1 MWIKNL
7 KVLAVAVLVLGF
19 YTGIAHIIPQ
29 VQSEVPKAIDPN
41 AMTPEQLV
49 GEGEKIFNG
58 AGGCTACH
66 GLGTRAPN
74 LLTDEKGTG
83 QIGARC
89 GKREPGKDC
98 KAYLYESLTEPQK
111 FLVPGYGPI
120 MPDMRRTLD
129 NAQIWAAISFLE
141 SQGGNV
147 DVTPDDIKA
156 TGGGGDKGGAAA
168 APAGGAA
175 GGSTVTATTDPK
187 KIIEEKGCLGCHKLG
202 SEGGAVGPDL
212 SKVGG
217 RADKDYIR
225 ESIIDP
231 DAKIAKGFEQFKG
244 MMPKNFGEQ
253 LSAKQLE
260 ILVNFLASQK

>member
-7 KVLAVAVLVLGF
+7 KVVAVAVAVLAF

-29 VQSEVPKAIDPN
+29 IQSEVPKAIDPN
-41 AMTPEQLV
+41 AMTSDQLV
-49 GEGEKIFNG
+49 AEGEKIFNG
-58 AGGCTACH
+58 SGGCTACH

-89 GKREPGKDC
+89 AKREPGKDC
-98 KAYLYESLTEPQK
+98 KAYLHEALTEPAE
-111 FLVPGYGPI
+111 FVVPGYGPI

-129 NAQIWAAISFLE
+129 NAQIWAVIAFLE
-141 SQGGNV
+141 SQGGEV
-147 DVTPDDIKA
+147 TVTPDDIK
-156 TGGGGDKGGAAA
+156 G
-168 APAGGAA
+168 AGGAEPA
-175 GGSTVTATTDPK
+175 HQESAASAASATTDPK
-187 KIIEEKGCLGCHKLG
+187 AILNEKACLGCHKLG
-202 SEGGAVGPDL
+202 SEGGAVGPEFNGL
-212 SKVGG
+212 GK

-225 ESIIDP
+225 ESILDP
-231 DAKIAKGFEQFKG
+231 NAKIAKGFEQFKG
-244 MMPKNFGEQ
+244 MMPPNFGEQ

>member
-7 KVLAVAVLVLGF
+7 KVLAVAAVVLGF
-19 YTGIAHIIPQ
+19 YTMIAHIIPQ
-29 VQSEVPKAIDPN
+29 LASEVPKEIDPN
-41 AMTPEQLV
+41 NLTPEQMV

-58 AGGCTACH
+58 SGGCTACH

-74 LLTDEKGTG
+74 LVTDEKGQG
-83 QIGARC
+83 PIGARC

-111 FLVPGYGPI
+111 YVVAGYGPI
-120 MPDMRRTLD
+120 MPDMRRTLS
-129 NAQIWAAISFLE
+129 NAQIWAAISFLQ
-141 SQGGNV
+141 SQGG
-147 DVTPDDIKA
+147 DVTVTADDIKA
-156 TGGGGDKGGAAA
+156 TAPSGGGEKSGGEASGGGGGAEV
-168 APAGGAA
+168 
-175 GGSTVTATTDPK
+175 STTTDPK
-187 KIIEEKGCLGCHKLG
+187 AIIQERGCLGCHKLG
-202 SEGGAVGPDL
+202 DEGATVAPPFKGLGTR
-212 SKVGG
+212 GT
-217 RADKDYIR
+217 KDYIR

-231 DAKIAKGFEQFKG
+231 DAKVAKGYENFKG